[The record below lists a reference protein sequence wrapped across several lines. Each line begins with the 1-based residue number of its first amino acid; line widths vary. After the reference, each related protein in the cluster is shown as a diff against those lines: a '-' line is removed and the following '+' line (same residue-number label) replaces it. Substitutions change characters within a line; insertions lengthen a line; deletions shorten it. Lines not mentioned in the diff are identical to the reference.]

1 MGTSTSEV
9 RSSSPPRSTAPT
21 RTSRPAP
28 RPESTE
34 KPATEKPPPD
44 RATVSQEAREKNEYH
59 SVGSLLGSMRTN
71 YKPYNGESSE
81 HAGNASAVRTLQR
94 NFSIVDNPDGGET
107 DDRASVGDL
116 QDVASGDYNKT
127 AARQFLQERGVENPN
142 QELHKL
148 EDSAQQLASD
158 SSAFDYVESVQTGE
172 TDGLISS
179 GDTARAGTYLQTDR
193 LGARDSQARYNE
205 ISQIAQM
212 PEDQRV
218 ERNDEINRI
227 YNEQAKELRDLI
239 GPEGGAN
246 WLAYATQ
253 ASAGVGEVLKGN
265 VKFGPIEASEEAK
278 AALGDGNRRVFE
290 EVTPITERFLSTFEN
305 GKQDPKKWESFADS
319 FQPGQENLKEA
330 FRSYYEAMGT
340 DDVQA
345 KQEAVL
351 KGNLLIGQHEQG
363 RLDPNLD
370 KAFEAKTS
378 SGLANDLLGAA
389 NDVVPIDDLK
399 PDSIQNGLI
408 ELRWGGG
415 FAQPVG
421 DDVQTFDRNAG
432 RDNRVDD
439 YNTIRDPGLQ
449 GILDEWRD
457 RGSDNGDPNS
467 LSGTNASNW
476 ADFDERMYFISELF
490 RNTQLDPGL
499 YELPA

>member
-1 MGTSTSEV
+1 MGTTTSEV
-9 RSSSPPRSTAPT
+9 RSSSPPPRSTAPT
-21 RTSRPAP
+21 RSARPAP
-28 RPESTE
+28 KPEKT
-34 KPATEKPPPD
+34 AAPPPD
-44 RATVSQEAREKNEYH
+44 RASVSQEAREKTEYH
-59 SVGSLLGSMRTN
+59 SVGSLLGSLRTN

-81 HAGNASAVRTLQR
+81 HSGQASAVRNVQR

-107 DDRASVGDL
+107 DDRTSVDDL
-116 QDVASGDYNKT
+116 KAVASGAYNKN
-127 AARQFLQERGVENPN
+127 AAREFLIKRGVDNPN
-142 QELHKL
+142 QELGKL

-158 SSAFDYVESVQTGE
+158 KSTFSYVDGINAGE
-172 TDGLISS
+172 TDGLLSE

-193 LGARDSQARYNE
+193 LGARDSEARYNE
-205 ISQIAQM
+205 ISQIAQR
-212 PEDQRV
+212 PEEQRI
-218 ERNDEINRI
+218 ERNDEINRV
-227 YNEQAKELRDLI
+227 YNEQARELRDLI

-253 ASAGVGEVLKGN
+253 ASGGVGQVLRGN
-265 VKFGPIEASEEAK
+265 VKFGPLEASEEAK
-278 AALGDGNRRVFE
+278 FALGDGNRRVFE
-290 EVTPITERFLSTFEN
+290 EVTPITERFLATFE
-305 GKQDPKKWESFADS
+305 GGREDPEKWRSFSES

-330 FRSYYEAMGT
+330 FRSYYDAMGT

-351 KGNLLIGQHEQG
+351 KGNLLIGEHEQL

-370 KAFEAKTS
+370 KSFEAKTG
-378 SGLANDLLGAA
+378 SGLANDILGAA
-389 NDVVPIDDLK
+389 DDVVPIDDLK

-421 DDVQTFDRNAG
+421 DDVQAFDRNSG
-432 RDNRVDD
+432 RDNRVDSYD
-439 YNTIRDPGLQ
+439 TLRDPRLK

-457 RGSDNGDPNS
+457 RGSQNEDPNS

-490 RNTQLDPGL
+490 RNTQMDPGL
-499 YELPA
+499 YELPR